1 MSKSRP
7 IFIAC
12 PALRRVV
19 RGSCA
24 ADASGDCPLTR
35 DGSFPLSAITC
46 NQDNG
51 RCAETLCA
59 LHRYN
64 RRGPGT
70 WYPDRVWAMPKASK
84 DSPRRQ
90 TPPSHEGTICIDA

>member
-1 MSKSRP
+1 MTRARP

-19 RGSCA
+19 RGTCA
-24 ADASGDCPLTR
+24 TDTSGNCKLAG
-35 DGSFPLSAITC
+35 DGSFPLDVISC
-46 NQDNG
+46 SQDNG
-51 RCAETLCA
+51 RCPETLCA

-70 WYPDRVWAMPKASK
+70 WYPDRVWTPRTSSK
-84 DSPRRQ
+84 SRKRRD
-90 TPPSHEGTICIDA
+90 PGENHEGAICVDA